1 MNPPLITAVMCTPGR
16 GARRELAKIAVAC
29 FHRQTHPRKRLL
41 ILNHGLPLDIAQH
54 PHVREIILG
63 RPPTLGELRNQAF
76 RYLETDDYAISW
88 DDDDWYSPD
97 RMGLQLTFIRHS
109 GKKAAALY
117 SYINVDIKTGEAF
130 VRNCSHF
137 QARCACGTMLYR
149 VGTERYPAIQ
159 RREDSDFAMLFRRQG
174 ELAVCNL
181 LPAVYIRLCHGENTS
196 GTQKIMNNRT
206 NRRVLQPGERAWVA
220 TALMEYVQAG
230 CFPLPPTW

>member
-149 VGTERYPAIQ
+149 VGTSDIRQSSAAKTATLPCCSAGRASWRSAIYC
-159 RREDSDFAMLFRRQG
+159 RRS
-174 ELAVCNL
+174 
-181 LPAVYIRLCHGENTS
+181 IS
-196 GTQKIMNNRT
+196 GF
-206 NRRVLQPGERAWVA
+206 A
-220 TALMEYVQAG
+220 TART
-230 CFPLPPTW
+230 PPAPRKS